1 VGYQL
6 SAQLAAME
14 QNVRTGHVKTTD
26 LLYAG
31 SLLAHAPRGL
41 TAGGFISIGDLLK
54 AANATLALNDPNS
67 AYESALVAALQ
78 AANNNSS
85 FVQRAAALDALYA
98 PGNRV

>member
-1 VGYQL
+1 
-6 SAQLAAME
+6 ME